1 MVDDPV
7 FSTHLGEFIVNL
19 QSGLGSITAGVT
31 TPGGSLLLTSNDTV
45 LPRAEGRVLL
55 FNYVRGP
62 FSSND
67 DQRLDRDLKALVN
80 ENAAWEDNITTLFG
94 IVKDAL
100 SEVLPEM
107 QPRWLKGM
115 TTVIRTY
122 AIALGWLN
130 PAVNVSVCGKFCSR
144 SRHTDICGG

>member
-80 ENAAWEDNITTLFG
+80 ENAA
-94 IVKDAL
+94 
-100 SEVLPEM
+100 
-107 QPRWLKGM
+107 
-115 TTVIRTY
+115 
-122 AIALGWLN
+122 LGWLN